1 MNKDKNLEKIEEFMD
16 KLKLDYTVEPW
27 QDKYKV
33 SIDGLVEKEKLTA
46 LKDILSSDEN
56 VTNFFIRTASNSIE
70 THTIFYVMKGE

>member
-1 MNKDKNLEKIEEFMD
+1 MIEDKNLEKVEELMD

-33 SIDGLVEKEKLTA
+33 NIDGLVEEEKLKS